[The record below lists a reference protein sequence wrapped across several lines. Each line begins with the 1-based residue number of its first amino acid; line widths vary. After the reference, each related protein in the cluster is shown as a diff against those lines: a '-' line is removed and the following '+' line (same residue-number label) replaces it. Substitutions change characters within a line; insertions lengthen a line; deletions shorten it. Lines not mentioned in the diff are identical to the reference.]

1 MMREEIEELEKLR
14 DEYIHRNAEQGEMI
28 TSFMTQI
35 GSLQDELKQ
44 LAQAQLRTNDLV
56 KQRDKALE
64 KERML
69 KDELKKKYKVESD
82 SERAIFFTIYKTF
95 KKSRSD
101 IFLPP
106 IMLTW

>member
-1 MMREEIEELEKLR
+1 MREEMEELEKLR

-35 GSLQDELKQ
+35 GSLQEELRQ

-56 KQRDKALE
+56 KQRDEALE

-69 KDELKKKYKVESD
+69 KDELRKKHKV
-82 SERAIFFTIYKTF
+82 RAISVGMCCHSVCTA
-95 KKSRSD
+95 
-101 IFLPP
+101 
-106 IMLTW
+106 

>member
-28 TSFMTQI
+28 NSFMIQI

-64 KERML
+64 KEKIL
-69 KDELKKKYKVESD
+69 KDELKKKYKVDSD
-82 SERAIFFTIYKTF
+82 SERDNFYNKQNF
-95 KKSRSD
+95 KKIKVRL
-101 IFLPP
+101 FNHQ
-106 IMLTW
+106 

>member
-1 MMREEIEELEKLR
+1 MREEVEELEKLR

-82 SERAIFFTIYKTF
+82 SERAIFLQFIKLLKNLGQTF
-95 KKSRSD
+95 
-101 IFLPP
+101 FLPP

>member
-1 MMREEIEELEKLR
+1 MMREEVEELEKLR

-82 SERAIFFTIYKTF
+82 PERAIFLQFIKLLKNLGQTF
-95 KKSRSD
+95 FYHR
-101 IFLPP
+101 
-106 IMLTW
+106 

>member
-28 TSFMTQI
+28 NSFMIQI

-64 KERML
+64 KEKIL
-69 KDELKKKYKVESD
+69 KDELKKKYKVDSD
-82 SERAIFFTIYKTF
+82 SEKEN
-95 KKSRSD
+95 
-101 IFLPP
+101 FLR
-106 IMLTW
+106 

>member
-1 MMREEIEELEKLR
+1 MREEVEELEKLR

-82 SERAIFFTIYKTF
+82 PERAIFLQFIKLLKNLGQTF
-95 KKSRSD
+95 FYHR
-101 IFLPP
+101 
-106 IMLTW
+106 